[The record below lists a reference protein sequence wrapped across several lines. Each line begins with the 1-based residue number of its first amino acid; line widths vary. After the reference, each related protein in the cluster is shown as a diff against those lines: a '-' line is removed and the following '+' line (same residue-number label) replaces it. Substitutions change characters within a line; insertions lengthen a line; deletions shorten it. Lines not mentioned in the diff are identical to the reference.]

1 MNFKLLFLP
10 LAIIFSPSL
19 VIGQDTVTIFSNNK
33 KLISFLSNEN
43 TADKTIHLNNIP
55 KKIMSL
61 LIQVDGVHTTR
72 RIYRQTLEVTGA
84 EDNNSTMVELKRG
97 HSKKFNITASAK
109 NNSFFNGGVIKL
121 YLVLNPTSPR
131 MKIRSQRIFLAT
143 LTTR

>member
-1 MNFKLLFLP
+1 MNFKLLLIS

-19 VIGQDTVTIFSNNK
+19 ATGQDTVRIFSNNK

-43 TADKTIHLNNIP
+43 TADETIHLNNVP

-61 LIQVDGVHTTR
+61 LVQVDGVHTTR
-72 RIYRQTLEVTGA
+72 SIFRQMLEVTGA
-84 EDNNSTMVELKRG
+84 EDKNSTMVELKPG

-109 NNSFFNGGVIKL
+109 NNNFLNGGVIKL
-121 YLVLNPTSPR
+121 YLVLNPANPR
-131 MKIRSQRIFLAT
+131 MMIRSQRIFLAT